1 MNQNWSMF
9 WFSKGDLTRA
19 KRLPGR
25 FRSASH
31 GRRRLVIRPYVALT
45 RTQLALKPKT
55 QCRLVSCGAL
65 SHLLCGI
72 SRCYTFVKLL
82 LSPGVIQTKLLIGWL
97 SNSNTRYKS
106 ISWLWQ
112 YSMYSSWE
120 VWNGCQH
127 GLAELRSQCPF
138 LWTGPLSN
146 CTLISCLRL
155 EPTSSRSAAPYTF
168 FVRHQFLGIKGRKVA
183 LQAAVVGSFI
193 TKWVWLRSIVVHS
206 HIYMYI

>member
-1 MNQNWSMF
+1 MIWQ
-9 WFSKGDLTRA
+9 
-19 KRLPGR
+19 
-25 FRSASH
+25 
-31 GRRRLVIRPYVALT
+31 GRRGCLVDLDQPHLAEDDLSSARMLHWQELT
-45 RTQLALKPKT
+45 WRSNQRQSAGWYHA
-55 QCRLVSCGAL
+55 SSL

-72 SRCYTFVKLL
+72 SCCYTFVKLM
-82 LSPGVIQTKLLIGWL
+82 LSPGVIQTKLLTGWF